1 MVRMSVLA
9 DCLKTILNAERAG
22 KRQVNIFWYKTKN
35 L

>member
-22 KRQVNIFWYKTKN
+22 KRQVKKYILINRF
-35 L
+35 

>member
-22 KRQVNIFWYKTKN
+22 KRQVRVIE
-35 L
+35 